1 MDEKTSLLGSSGTKN
16 DGGATRR
23 RSRTGSFSRFGDGI
37 DRPGVRPSGDSIG
50 NIPQVLEGWHR
61 RSMSAQADSDDRP
74 MARHRKTATTTAPG
88 AGDGGAAGGGLGG
101 HQRARS
107 FMEMADG
114 SMAAFSE

>member
-74 MARHRKTATTTAPG
+74 MARHRKTATTTTPG